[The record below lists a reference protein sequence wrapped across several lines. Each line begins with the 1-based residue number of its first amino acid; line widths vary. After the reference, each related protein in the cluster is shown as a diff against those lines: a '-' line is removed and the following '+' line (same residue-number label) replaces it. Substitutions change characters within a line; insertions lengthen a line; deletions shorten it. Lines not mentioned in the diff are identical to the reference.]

1 MTDRTPDPAPLP
13 APLPATG
20 GSWIRDAE
28 GRLRRAPAPKT
39 DDAPARPRKPS
50 PVKEG

>member
-1 MTDRTPDPAPLP
+1 MTDRTPDAAPLP
-13 APLPATG
+13 TTG

-28 GRLRRAPAPKT
+28 GRLHPAPDPVPNA
-39 DDAPARPRKPS
+39 DDAPARPRKPR